1 MFNFFNEKMKPKGFS
16 DFLCSCYNQEITSI
30 SISFLLHNDNSCLR
44 KFLSFFRNWAAIP
57 YAWEQVA
64 KASQVHGKLE
74 PLGRVYMQISGL
86 LQTLMIIY
94 KEFKLFFAHMYENLG
109 TNYMC
114 PKSIKWCP
122 ICSRTV
128 WEGRVREFWR
138 LYFRK
143 EEIYKSDKSI
153 CI

>member
-1 MFNFFNEKMKPKGFS
+1 MKPKGFL

-74 PLGRVYMQISGL
+74 PLGGVYMQISGL

-94 KEFKLFFAHMYENLG
+94 KEFKLFFCTYVWKFGHKLHVSEIN
-109 TNYMC
+109 
-114 PKSIKWCP
+114 KWCP

-128 WEGRVREFWR
+128 REGRVREFWS

>member
-1 MFNFFNEKMKPKGFS
+1 MTFLIYLLLYEYFCKTSQTLKILFNFFNEKMKPKGFL

-74 PLGRVYMQISGL
+74 PLGGVYMQISGL

-94 KEFKLFFAHMYENLG
+94 KEFKLFFCTY
-109 TNYMC
+109 
-114 PKSIKWCP
+114 
-122 ICSRTV
+122 V
-128 WEGRVREFWR
+128 WKFGHKLHVS
-138 LYFRK
+138 
-143 EEIYKSDKSI
+143 EINKMMSDLL
-153 CI
+153 